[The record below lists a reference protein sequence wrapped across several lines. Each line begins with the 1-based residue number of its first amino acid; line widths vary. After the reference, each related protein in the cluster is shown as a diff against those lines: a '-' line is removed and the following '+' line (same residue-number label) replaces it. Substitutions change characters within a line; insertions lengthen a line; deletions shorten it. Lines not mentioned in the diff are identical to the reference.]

1 MNTFRDKVVVI
12 TGGASGIGAAIA
24 DRFDEAGAIVW
35 RLDRAIAPGARNL
48 IVDVTDPVAI
58 DDAVATIAAA
68 KPVDVLVNSAGVFV
82 LQEWGSIDAADY
94 RRIFDVNVLGLTLM
108 TQAVAPHMP
117 PGSSIINIASVA
129 GRRGNATSV
138 LYAASKS
145 AVISLTQS
153 AALAFATRAIRVN
166 AVAPG
171 RIQTPMLE
179 DIMRRRAEIAG
190 QSVAEA
196 RQIMAEGIPLDRV
209 ATPED
214 IADPVLFLAGDAS
227 RYMTGQTVN
236 VDGGL
241 NFN

>member
-1 MNTFRDKVVVI
+1 MNEFKNKVVVV
-12 TGGASGIGAAIA
+12 TGGASGIGATIA
-24 DRFDEAGAIVW
+24 ERFRDAGAIVW
-35 RLDRAIAPGARNL
+35 RLDRTIAPGTHNL
-48 IVDVTDPVAI
+48 TVDVTDPAAI
-58 DDAVATIAAA
+58 DTAVAAIAAA
-68 KPVDVLVNSAGVFV
+68 RPVDVLVNSAGVFV
-82 LQEWGSIDAADY
+82 LHEWGSIDTADY

-171 RIQTPMLE
+171 RVQTPMLE

-190 QSVAEA
+190 QRMAEA

-214 IADPVLFLAGDAS
+214 IADPVLFLASDAS